1 VNFTRRIS
9 IQLSMDEYYCLD
21 EDDTLNYYEA
31 KACYRD
37 VDADVRIYVRS
48 LVSDFVWSLFPD

>member
-1 VNFTRRIS
+1 
-9 IQLSMDEYYCLD
+9 MDEYYCLD